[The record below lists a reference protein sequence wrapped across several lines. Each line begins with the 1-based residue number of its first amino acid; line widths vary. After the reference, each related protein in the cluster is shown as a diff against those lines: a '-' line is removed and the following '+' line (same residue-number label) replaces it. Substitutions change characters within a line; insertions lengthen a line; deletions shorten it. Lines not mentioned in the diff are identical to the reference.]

1 MYFPISLVHVN
12 PLYLA
17 AVGFIVGILGGFFG
31 VGGSFIT
38 GPLLFVA
45 GIPMNFVIG
54 TDLAHITGKSIVA
67 ARRHRA
73 LGHVDLKLAF
83 VMVFGTTTGVET
95 GAQIVEKLKAVKEL
109 DTVIGLLYIIIL
121 VIIGSFVAYESLLAL
136 RRVRKEQLTAR
147 EANEVVEFAGLARR
161 IQSIRLPP
169 MISLPASGIPAI
181 SLWVIL
187 VAAYISGVLSG
198 LLGGGA
204 GYIRLPTLIYIIGV
218 PTHLAVGTDLL
229 EVVFSAGYGTLTHA
243 IKGNVDIMIALV
255 MHTGAAVGA
264 QMGARATRYVGGPKL
279 RLAFS
284 VLPFVGALLVVL
296 RLLGW
301 VGGTG

>member
-1 MYFPISLVHVN
+1 MFFPISGVHID

-17 AVGFIVGILGGFFG
+17 AVGFVVGLLGGFFG
-31 VGGSFIT
+31 VGGSFIA
-38 GPLLFVA
+38 GPLMFAA
-45 GIPMNFVIG
+45 GMPMNFVIG

-73 LGHVDLKLAF
+73 LGHVDIKLALI
-83 VMVFGTTTGVET
+83 MVVGTTLGVES
-95 GAQIVEKLKAVKEL
+95 GAQIVEALQSNHVL
-109 DTVIGLLYIIIL
+109 DSVVGVLYIIIL
-121 VIIGSFVAYESLLAL
+121 LAIGGFVAYESRRTL
-136 RRVRKEQLTAR
+136 RRVRVEQLTRDEAR
-147 EANEVVEFAGLARR
+147 HAVGFTGLARR
-161 IQSIRLPP
+161 VQAIRLAP
-169 MISLPASGIPAI
+169 MVSLPASNIPAI

-187 VAAYISGVLSG
+187 GVAYVSGVLGG

-204 GYIRLPTLIYIIGV
+204 GYIRLPTLIYVIGV

-229 EVVFSAGYGTLTHA
+229 EVVFSAGYGTLTHG

-264 QMGARATRYVGGPKL
+264 QLGARATRHVGGPKI
-279 RLAFS
+279 RLVFS
-284 VLPFVGALLVVL
+284 MMPIIGALLVAA

-301 VGGTG
+301 VGAG

>member
-1 MYFPISLVHVN
+1 MYFPISGVHID

-17 AVGFIVGILGGFFG
+17 AVGFVVGLLGGFFG
-31 VGGSFIT
+31 VGGSFIA
-38 GPLLFVA
+38 GPLMFAA

-73 LGHVDLKLAF
+73 LGHVDLRLAL
-83 VMVFGTTTGVET
+83 VMVFGTTVGVET
-95 GAQIVEKLKAVKEL
+95 GAQIVEKLKSNNEL

-121 VIIGSFVAYESLLAL
+121 LAIGAFVAYESLRTL
-136 RRVRKEQLTAR
+136 RRVRVERLTGAEAR
-147 EANEVVEFAGLARR
+147 DAIGFTGVARR
-161 IQSIRLPP
+161 VQAIRIPP
-169 MISLPASGIPAI
+169 MIALPASGIPAI

-187 VAAYISGVLSG
+187 LSAYVSGLLGG

-218 PTHLAVGTDLL
+218 PTHLAVGTDLV
-229 EVVFSAGYGTLTHA
+229 EVVFSAGYGTLTHG
-243 IKGNVDIMIALV
+243 IKGNVDIMIALI

-264 QMGARATRYVGGPKL
+264 QMGARATRYVGGPKI

-284 VLPFVGALLVVL
+284 LMPLIGAFLVAA

-301 VGGTG
+301 IGDTG

>member
-1 MYFPISLVHVN
+1 MFFPISGVQLS

-17 AVGFIVGILGGFFG
+17 GVGFVVGVLGGFFG
-31 VGGSFIT
+31 VGGSFIA
-38 GPLLFVA
+38 GPLMFIA

-73 LGHVDLKLAF
+73 LGHVDLRLALF
-83 VMVFGTTTGVET
+83 MVIGTTIGVES
-95 GAQIVEKLKAVKEL
+95 GADVVEVFKSSHIL
-109 DTVIGLLYIIIL
+109 DTIIGILYIIIL
-121 VIIGSFVAYESLLAL
+121 LAIGAFVAFESLKTL
-136 RRVRKEQLTAR
+136 RRVRDEKLDTLQAKDAIGFIGVAQR
-147 EANEVVEFAGLARR
+147 FH
-161 IQSIRLPP
+161 SIRIPP
-169 MISLPASGIPAI
+169 MIALPASGIPAI

-187 VAAYISGVLSG
+187 IGAYISGFLGG

-204 GYIRLPTLIYIIGV
+204 GYIRLPTLIYVFGV

-229 EVVFSAGYGTLTHA
+229 EVVFSAGYGTLTHSF
-243 IKGNVDIMIALV
+243 KGNVDIMIALV

-264 QMGARATRYVGGPKL
+264 QIGALATRHVGGPKI

-284 VLPFVGALLVVL
+284 LLPLIGALLVAL
-296 RLLGW
+296 RLLGI
-301 VGGTG
+301 VGGV

>member
-1 MYFPISLVHVN
+1 VYFPISGVHID

-17 AVGFIVGILGGFFG
+17 AVGFVVGLLGGFFG
-31 VGGSFIT
+31 VGGSFIA
-38 GPLLFVA
+38 GPLMFVA
-45 GIPMNFVIG
+45 GLPMNFVIG

-73 LGHVDLKLAF
+73 LGHVDVKLALF
-83 VMVFGTTTGVET
+83 MVIGTTVGVES
-95 GAQIVEKLKAVKEL
+95 GAQIVQALQSNHEL
-109 DTVIGLLYIIIL
+109 DTVVGILYIIIL
-121 VIIGSFVAYESLLAL
+121 LAIGGFVAYESFRTL
-136 RRVRKEQLTAR
+136 RRVEVDQLTPD
-147 EANEVVEFAGLARR
+147 EAKHAIGFTGIAQR
-161 IQSIRLPP
+161 IQGIRLPP
-169 MISLPASGIPAI
+169 MVSLPASNISAI

-187 VAAYISGVLSG
+187 GVAYVSGFLGG

-204 GYIRLPTLIYIIGV
+204 GYIRLPTLIYVIGV

-243 IKGNVDIMIALV
+243 TKGNVDIMIALV

-264 QMGARATRYVGGPKL
+264 QLGARATHYVGGPKI
-279 RLAFS
+279 RLVFALMPLLGAF
-284 VLPFVGALLVVL
+284 LVAA

-301 VGGTG
+301 IGGG

>member
-1 MYFPISLVHVN
+1 MFFPISGVHID
-12 PLYLA
+12 PLYLVI
-17 AVGFIVGILGGFFG
+17 VGFVVGILGGFFG
-31 VGGSFIT
+31 VGGSFIA
-38 GPLLFVA
+38 GPLMFVT
-45 GIPMNFVIG
+45 GMPMNFVIG

-73 LGHVDLKLAF
+73 LGHVDMRLALL
-83 VMVFGTTTGVET
+83 MVIGTTVGVES
-95 GAQIVEKLKAVKEL
+95 GAQVVQALKSNRLL
-109 DTVIGLLYIIIL
+109 DTVIGLAYIAILL
-121 VIIGSFVAYESLLAL
+121 VIGILIAYESWKTLG
-136 RRVRKEQLTAR
+136 RVKAEQLTGEEAR
-147 EANEVVEFAGLARR
+147 NAIAMSGLAQRV
-161 IQSIRLPP
+161 QSIRIPP
-169 MISLPASGIPAI
+169 MICLPASGIAQI

-187 VAAYISGVLSG
+187 LAAYVSGFMGG

-204 GYIRLPTLIYIIGV
+204 GYIRLPTLIYVLGV

-243 IKGNVDIMIALV
+243 IKGNVDIMVALV

-264 QMGARATRYVGGPKL
+264 QMGARATRHVGGPKI

-284 VLPFVGALLVVL
+284 VMPLIGAVLVAL

-301 VGGTG
+301 VGGA